1 MAGSIPAIGS
11 TPTLAEPQEST
22 VGGASL
28 LQQPVKALGEIGG
41 LRIQEKGE
49 VGRRR
54 FRAYGD
60 SIHEIGVYSKI
71 VRTLLVWSA

>member
-1 MAGSIPAIGS
+1 M
-11 TPTLAEPQEST
+11 
-22 VGGASL
+22 

-41 LRIQEKGE
+41 VRIQEKGD